1 MATDAARAPGAG
13 PGGVKLLRPLLLLAL
28 VIGCVLVV
36 YATPLGSLLVHP
48 ARYSELQARIDA
60 WGPWAPL
67 IFVLVCAAG
76 VGVGAPRLAF
86 SAIAGVAFGWFEGG
100 LLAQVGTLG
109 GCLITFA
116 WARWLGRRYVEQ
128 RLGRRLGRL
137 LDKVRRRPVAT
148 NIMLRVCPVGNNFL
162 VNLFFGVSPVTA
174 RDYTVG
180 TFIGT
185 FPQTMIYAVLG
196 SSAQD
201 ASARRLITGGGLL
214 AALTVFYWV
223 WSRRSKEAAEVAEDL
238 AEDDA
243 PDAPRRDGSTHP
255 SASSSAAAAA
265 GAPKS
270 QLGER

>member
-1 MATDAARAPGAG
+1 VTTEAARAAG
-13 PGGVKLLRPLLLLAL
+13 PAGTKLLRPLLLLAL

-48 ARYSELQARIDA
+48 SRYGELQARIDA
-60 WGPWAPL
+60 WGAWAPL
-67 IFVLVCAAG
+67 IFVLACAGG

-86 SAIAGVAFGWFEGG
+86 AAIGGVAFGWLEGG

-137 LDKVRRRPVAT
+137 LDKVRRRPVAA

-162 VNLFFGVSPVTA
+162 VNLFFGVSPVTT
-174 RDYTVG
+174 REYTVG

-185 FPQTMIYAVLG
+185 FPQTIIYAVLG
-196 SSAQD
+196 SSAQEG
-201 ASARRLITGGGLL
+201 SAKRLITGGGLL
-214 AALTVFYWV
+214 AALTVFYYV
-223 WSRRSKEAAEVAEDL
+223 WSRRSKEAAEVAEDI
-238 AEDDA
+238 AEDEADEPRL
-243 PDAPRRDGSTHP
+243 PDSTQP
-255 SASSSAAAAA
+255 SATSSAAAAA

-270 QLGER
+270 QLRER